1 MVISKVNVV
10 SFSEGPSS
18 CTGVSVVCCCVLSVL
33 NYLLSQT
40 IGEQIGT
47 NCRGDFPD
55 TKV

>member
-1 MVISKVNVV
+1 MVISRVKVVP
-10 SFSEGPSS
+10 FSEGPSS
-18 CTGVSVVCCCVLSVL
+18 PTGASVVCCCVLSVL

-40 IGEQIGT
+40 TGEQIAT